1 MPQKMWLTPEISIEA
16 LSYPLGTGGW
26 AAEARVGWT
35 LEGAAREQKLF
46 GANDK
51 VFPTREEADR
61 YAIGL
66 GVQWIS
72 SKNLK
77 NLTARRAS

>member
-26 AAEARVGWT
+26 AAEVRVGWT
-35 LEGAAREQKLF
+35 LDGVPREQKLF

-51 VFPTREEADR
+51 IFRSREEADR

-66 GVQWIS
+66 GIQWIS
-72 SKNLK
+72 ARNLK
-77 NLTARRAS
+77 HRTGKRAS